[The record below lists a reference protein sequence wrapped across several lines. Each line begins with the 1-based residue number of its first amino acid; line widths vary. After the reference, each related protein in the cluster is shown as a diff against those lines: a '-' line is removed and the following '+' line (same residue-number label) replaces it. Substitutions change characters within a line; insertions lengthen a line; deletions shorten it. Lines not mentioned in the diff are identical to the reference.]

1 MNFDTAFH
9 KLLGH
14 EGGYVNHPSDPG
26 GATNWGVTERVARAN
41 GYEGDMRD
49 LPVEFAKVIYRKDY
63 WIPIRAEELPPKLR
77 YPAFDAA
84 VNSGVRQS
92 VIWLQR
98 ACGASADGI
107 FGPATLRAVRASDED
122 EMFLKMLSARLRFM
136 SDLSSWPA
144 FGRGW
149 ARRIADLMVGA

>member
-26 GATNWGVTERVARAN
+26 GETNWGVTIKVARAN
-41 GYEGDMRD
+41 GYLGPMRD
-49 LPVEFAKVIYRKDY
+49 LPVDVAKNIYRKDY
-63 WIPIRAEELPPKLR
+63 WIPIRADELPPKLR

-107 FGPATLRAVRASDED
+107 FGPATLRALRAADED

>member
-26 GATNWGVTERVARAN
+26 GETNWGVTIKVARAN
-41 GYEGDMRD
+41 GYTGPMRD
-49 LPVEFAKVIYRKDY
+49 LPVSVAKDIYRKDY

-77 YPAFDAA
+77 YAAFDAA

-107 FGPATLRAVRASDED
+107 FGPATLRAVRAADEHD
-122 EMFLKMLSARLRFM
+122 MFVKMLSARLRFM

-149 ARRIADLMVGA
+149 ARRIADLMVD